1 MEASDEL
8 PTLSDMCVEYLSSV
22 RAAPGSYT
30 TVLQSWGLL
39 HGPAVICRTRT
50 TGQGCKAQTLWKP
63 QNSNSRW

>member
-39 HGPAVICRTRT
+39 HGPAVIC
-50 TGQGCKAQTLWKP
+50 
-63 QNSNSRW
+63 